1 MISLS
6 APIADT
12 TGHVM
17 LKEDQS
23 KTRTGEPVARMSK
36 TKCLDGTVNLQH
48 SGVVDGDRTFT
59 IVVPRITEA
68 EYTII
73 KRLYRNYT
81 SIVVASQGGVFAGA
95 IKSIRVSDGTA
106 TVTFWVEERL
116 DE

>member
-81 SIVVASQGGVFAGA
+81 SIVVASRGGVFAGA
-95 IKSIRVSDGTA
+95 IKSTRVSDGTA
-106 TVTFWVEERL
+106 TIIIEITSKLSE
-116 DE
+116 